1 MKLEFKGDGEFFLP
15 PNQMCT
21 FQHNGRKIHCNVDLF
36 IADYSEKQ
44 ADMINVN
51 EIYKPDSTVNSKYAM
66 TTDISN
72 PIIVVRFDDGTYE
85 ILDGNHRLFR
95 AAHEGQA
102 QIMAHILSESELNK
116 YIMD

>member
-21 FQHNGRKIHCNVDLF
+21 FQHNGRKIHCNVDLL

-51 EIYKPDSTVNSKYAM
+51 EIYKPDSTVNS
-66 TTDISN
+66 N
-72 PIIVVRFDDGTYE
+72 IVVRFDDGTYE

>member
-21 FQHNGRKIHCNVDLF
+21 FQHNGRKIHCNVDLL

-51 EIYKPDSTVNSKYAM
+51 EY
-66 TTDISN
+66 ISQ
-72 PIIVVRFDDGTYE
+72 IAQL
-85 ILDGNHRLFR
+85 ILN
-95 AAHEGQA
+95 
-102 QIMAHILSESELNK
+102 MP
-116 YIMD
+116 

>member
-1 MKLEFKGDGEFFLP
+1 MKLEFKGDNEIFLP
-15 PNQMCT
+15 PNQICT
-21 FQHNGRKIHCNVDLF
+21 FQHNGRKMCCNVDLLV
-36 IADYSEKQ
+36 AAYREKQ
-44 ADMINVN
+44 AEMINVN
-51 EIYKPDSTVNSKYAM
+51 EIYKPDSTVNPKYAM

-72 PIIVVRFDDGTYE
+72 PIIAVRFDDGTYE

-95 AAHEGQA
+95 AAHEGKY

>member
-21 FQHNGRKIHCNVDLF
+21 FQHNGRKIHCNVDLL

-44 ADMINVN
+44 AEMISVN

-102 QIMAHILSESELNK
+102 QIMAHILSESVLNK